1 MREKIYYM
9 LAIAVLLV
17 AIAALVVVFGQNQP
31 TVSQPTQTVQQ
42 QSPGNTLQTMFTT
55 LASRTSQ
62 NAQFSFRVR
71 VMSGNADNAPTVAAV
86 TIGAGGSKIT
96 DVGTDFFCISS
107 GSGSKVCVPFTQL
120 LSVQLPN

>member
-31 TVSQPTQTVQQ
+31 ATSQQ
-42 QSPGNTLQTMFTT
+42 QQASSLQSMFTT
-55 LASRTSQ
+55 LAARANQ
-62 NAQFSFRVR
+62 DANFSFRVR
-71 VMSGNADNAPTVAAV
+71 VTASNSDNSPSVASV
-86 TIGAGGSKIT
+86 TIGAGGRKVT

-107 GSGSKVCVPFTQL
+107 NTSKICIPYSQL
-120 LSVQLPN
+120 LSVEIPS